1 MQTTI
6 ALRAPVQVAYHVAD
20 PEQAAVDFARRFGWG
35 PFFLMEHIPLASC
48 VYRGQPSVFDH
59 TSAYGQAGSMMVELI
74 HGHGDAPSVLN
85 EAFAPD
91 AFGLHHMAI
100 FEEDLEGALSSWEAR
115 GAQVAMRA
123 STTTGVD
130 FAMVDTRAQYGHYLE
145 IYPPVKAL
153 AKFYAYVKAA
163 AAGWDGSDPV
173 RRLRT

>member
-1 MQTTI
+1 MAMRQ
-6 ALRAPVQVAYHVAD
+6 
-20 PEQAAVDFARRFGWG
+20 
-35 PFFLMEHIPLASC
+35 
-48 VYRGQPSVFDH
+48 
-59 TSAYGQAGSMMVELI
+59 
-74 HGHGDAPSVLN
+74 
-85 EAFAPD
+85 AFAPD
-91 AFGLHHMAI
+91 VFGLHHMAI

-163 AAGWDGSDPV
+163 AAGWDGAEPV

>member
-6 ALRAPVQVAYHVAD
+6 ALCAPVQVAYHVAD
-20 PEQAAVDFARRFGWG
+20 PEKAAVDFAQRFGWG

-48 VYRGQPSVFDH
+48 LYRGKPGVFDH
-59 TSAYGQAGSMMVELI
+59 TSAYGQAGSIMVELI
-74 HGHGDAPSVLN
+74 HGYGDAPSVLN
-85 EAFAPD
+85 EAFASE

-100 FEEDLEGALSSWEAR
+100 FEDDLEGALSSWEAR
-115 GAQVAMRA
+115 GASIAMRA

-130 FAMVDTRAQYGHYLE
+130 FAMVDTRVQFGHYLE

>member
-20 PEQAAVDFARRFGWG
+20 PEQAAVDFAQRFGWG

-48 VYRGQPSVFDH
+48 LYRGKPAVFDH

-85 EAFAPD
+85 EAFAPE
-91 AFGLHHMAI
+91 AFGLHHMAL
-100 FEEDLEGALSSWEAR
+100 FEEDLEGALSSWELR

-163 AAGWDGSDPV
+163 SLGWDGTEPV